1 MNRPVLIQAPE
12 SFPVTLEEAK
22 AHLRVDWDDE
32 DGIISAFIAA
42 AVSYL
47 DGWSGILG
55 RCLVEQTWRMDF
67 SKFCR
72 ELPLPLAP
80 VTSIASITWRNA
92 DGQTAT
98 IDDDEYL
105 LEVDSAGNSFARF
118 RNAYV
123 FPSSLYER
131 DAISVT
137 FVAGY
142 PADEDDNSTVPGAL
156 KVAILL
162 LVAEWFNNREASV
175 PGSVAE
181 LPFAV
186 NALISPFRRMVL

>member
-1 MNRPVLIQAPE
+1 MNRPVLVTPPE
-12 SFPVTLEEAK
+12 GFPITLAEAK
-22 AHLRVDWDDE
+22 AHLKVNWDDE
-32 DGIISAFIAA
+32 DGVITAFIMA

-55 RCLVEQTWRMDF
+55 RCLVEQTWRIDY
-67 SKFCR
+67 SQFCQ

-80 VTSIASITWRNA
+80 VTSIAGITWRNSE
-92 DGQTAT
+92 GQIST

-105 LEVDSAGNSFARF
+105 LEVDSAGNSFVRF
-118 RNAYV
+118 RNAYA
-123 FPSSLYER
+123 FPSGLYER

-142 PADEDDNSTVPGAL
+142 PADEDDISTVPGAL

-162 LVAEWFNNREASV
+162 LVAEWFNNRETSV